1 MSLFF
6 EGESLLPRFPLGETP
21 SFADNPRQMNI
32 IYTREKTRVM
42 RVGNVSLG
50 GDSPVSIQTMW
61 KRALPDDRELLLKEL
76 RRFAVLGCDI
86 IRFAVPNEENA
97 KLLAEIGPISP
108 LPIVADIHFD
118 YRLALIVL
126 DGVQKVRINPGNIG
140 AEWKVK
146 EVLAKA
152 SDKGIP
158 IRVGI
163 NGGSLP
169 RKLRDLPQVEGMIAA
184 AENEIELLEARRFK
198 DAVFSLKSSSA
209 GNTIEVNRR
218 FASRWDYPLHLGVT
232 EAGPMIPG
240 IVKNTRA
247 LLQLLGEG
255 IGSTI
260 RVSLSAPEEDEVVT
274 GREILR
280 EAGLRPGGV
289 DIVSCPRCGRSEF
302 PVHELVGQIQE
313 ELYAIK
319 KPLTVAVMGCV
330 VNGPEEARHADIGIT
345 GSGNEAIIFR
355 HGELIR
361 KIPMDQALEALR
373 EEIREAVKG

>member
-1 MSLFF
+1 
-6 EGESLLPRFPLGETP
+6 
-21 SFADNPRQMNI
+21 MNTV
-32 IYTREKTRVM
+32 YSRENTRKICI
-42 RVGNVSLG
+42 GNSEMG

-61 KRALPDDRELLLKEL
+61 KRAIPADKEVLLKEL
-76 RRFAVLGCDI
+76 RRFAVLGCNV
-86 IRFAVPNEENA
+86 IRFAVPDEENA
-97 KLLAEIGPISP
+97 RLLAKIAPLSPIP
-108 LPIVADIHFD
+108 VVADIHFD
-118 YRLALIVL
+118 YRLALLVL
-126 DGVQKVRINPGNIG
+126 DGVHKVRINPGNIG
-140 AEWKVK
+140 ADWKVK
-146 EVLAKA
+146 EVLSKA
-152 SDKGIP
+152 ADMGIP

-169 RKLRDLPQVEGMIAA
+169 RKLRELPQLEGMIAA
-184 AENEIELLEARRFK
+184 AENEIDLLEAQGFRN
-198 DAVFSLKSSSA
+198 AVFSLKSSSA
-209 GNTIEVNRR
+209 ENTIHVNRR
-218 FASRWDYPLHLGVT
+218 FASLWDYPLHLGVT

-280 EAGLRPGGV
+280 EAGLRAGGV

-302 PVHELVGQIQE
+302 PVHELVAQIQE
-313 ELYAIK
+313 ELYAVK

-345 GSGNEAIIFR
+345 GSGNEAIIFC
-355 HGELIR
+355 HGELKR

-373 EEIREAVKG
+373 EEIREAVEE